1 MQIVH
6 AGIPILLAVRAR
18 RWTLEQRVDS
28 EALVMVNAELAL
40 VPLFSLL
47 GA

>member
-18 RWTLEQRVDS
+18 IRTLEQRVDS
-28 EALVMVNAELAL
+28 EAFGMVNAEVTL
-40 VPLFSLL
+40 VPLFPLL

>member
-28 EALVMVNAELAL
+28 EALMVNAELAL